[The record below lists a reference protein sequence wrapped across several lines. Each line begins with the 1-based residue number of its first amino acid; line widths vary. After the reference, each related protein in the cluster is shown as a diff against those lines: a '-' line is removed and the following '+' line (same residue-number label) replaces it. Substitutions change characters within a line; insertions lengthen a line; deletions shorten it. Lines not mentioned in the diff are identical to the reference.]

1 MRTEVKICGITRRE
15 DAEFAIECGADY
27 LGFVLVP
34 QSKRYVSPEKL
45 RQFADLPVTK
55 VGVFMNAGLDLI
67 RRLTEEGDL
76 DIVQLH
82 GSEPAE
88 FASQIGFARVWK
100 ASYDADFPA
109 ERLVCDAPQGGSGT
123 FGDHR
128 RAAELA
134 KLRPIMLAG
143 GITPENAA
151 ALIRKVRPAGI
162 DLAGGTESSPGIK
175 DHDKIRKLFDNLK
188 GMEE

>member
-1 MRTEVKICGITRRE
+1 MKTEVKLCGITRRE

-34 QSKRYVSPEKL
+34 NSKRYISPERLKF
-45 RQFADLPVTK
+45 FADLPVLK
-55 VGVFMNAGLDLI
+55 VGVFMNAEPELI
-67 RRLTEEGDL
+67 RRVAEDCRL

-82 GSEPAE
+82 GAETAE
-88 FASQIGFARVWK
+88 FAEQIGFARVWK
-100 ASYDADFPA
+100 ASYEAGFPA
-109 ERLVCDAPQGGSGT
+109 ERLVCDAPHGGSGT
-123 FGDHR
+123 FGDHA

-134 KLRPIMLAG
+134 KVRPIMLAG

-151 ALIRKVRPAGI
+151 ELIRKVRPAGI
-162 DLAGGTESSPGIK
+162 DLAGGVESAPGIK

>member
-1 MRTEVKICGITRRE
+1 MKTEVKICGVTRRE

-34 QSKRYVSPEKL
+34 QSKRYVAPEKL

-55 VGVFMNAGLDLI
+55 VGVFMDVGLDLI
-67 RRLTEEGDL
+67 RSLTEEGNL

-82 GSEPAE
+82 GSETAD
-88 FASQIGFARVWK
+88 FAAQINFARVWK

-109 ERLVCDAPQGGSGT
+109 ERLVCDAPKGGSGM
-123 FGDHR
+123 FGDHC

-151 ALIRKVRPAGI
+151 ELIRKIRPAGI
-162 DLAGGTESSPGIK
+162 DLAGGTESAPGIK